1 VRVLAFTRRFS
12 AFRPAIFGVSPGDHG
27 LQTALHRPRRAM
39 ASPTK
44 PVEPSMRNPENKGSL
59 LIPFNE
65 QTWMQER
72 RDTRVTQQPDST
84 AAVQNHGYIIAH
96 YIAFLH

>member
-1 VRVLAFTRRFS
+1 
-12 AFRPAIFGVSPGDHG
+12 
-27 LQTALHRPRRAM
+27 
-39 ASPTK
+39 
-44 PVEPSMRNPENKGSL
+44 MRNPENKGSL